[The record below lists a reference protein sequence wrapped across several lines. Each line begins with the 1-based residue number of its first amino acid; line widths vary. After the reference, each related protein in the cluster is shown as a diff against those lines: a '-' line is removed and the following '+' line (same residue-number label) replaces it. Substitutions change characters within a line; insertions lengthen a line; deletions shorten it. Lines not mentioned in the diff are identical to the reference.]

1 MSPRRSGIYL
11 GTPYLQREIPVQFV
25 ASLHPDRRSEEDTDF
40 ENAHPGKSRNVPLY
54 GKTNSKRDKAQYELD
69 IRYTYTTKYH
79 GTHRVVI
86 EIMNAT
92 NYQAREYY
100 WDYRYSYS
108 KSNPKFKKSNG
119 IAFLPTFGVE
129 AKF

>member
-1 MSPRRSGIYL
+1 YTAGRHTFSAKFQYNTALPY
-11 GTPYLQREIPVQFV
+11 TPIVG
-25 ASLHPDRRSEEDTDF
+25 SEEDTDF
-40 ENAHPGKSRNVPLY
+40 ENANPGKNRNVPVY

-69 IRYTYTTKYH
+69 IRYTYTTKYSWGH
-79 GTHRVVI
+79 IAWYI

-92 NYQAREYY
+92 NYQPREYY
-100 WDYRYSYS
+100 WDYRYKYS
-108 KSNPKFKKSNG
+108 KSNPKFQNSNG